1 MSIGVLGKI
10 ILSFEKPWWPKNMTA
25 STFIWKAE
33 DRKSIPKEDI
43 WTSMMSGASFGLG
56 TSNTLTLWLCG
67 DAARLV
73 ETLPEDVVKTKSME
87 ILRRFMGRN
96 TNIPEPTAMLRSS
109 WYKNPFT
116 RGSYTYDNILTPQY
130 PNAREDLGKP
140 LLDSAGNPRVLF
152 AGEATNPQ
160 HYSTVHGASE
170 TGYREAM
177 RLLNISSKI

>member
-1 MSIGVLGKI
+1 MSMGVIGKI
-10 ILSFEKPWWPKNMTA
+10 ILSFPTSWWNFTDIVSLFWTKSDRNGLGDD
-25 STFIWKAE
+25 IWMA
-33 DRKSIPKEDI
+33 SIPGITEPKGCRNC
-43 WTSMMSGASFGLG
+43 M
-56 TSNTLTLWLCG
+56 TLWTAG
-67 DAARLV
+67 DATRMV
-73 ETLPEDVVKTKSME
+73 ETLPEDVVKAKSMD